1 VPDLEEDRK
10 ALNRLCDRLRSAPE
24 TRLVRVEDRLAG
36 SSVADAVHQA
46 AVWAASAQGI
56 SDQVPRLHPLASG
69 DQLRV
74 VGRDLLA
81 WVAGTPTDGTEDVL
95 AEWRALIERLRVV
108 V

>member
-1 VPDLEEDRK
+1 VPDLQEDRK

-24 TRLVRVEDRLAG
+24 TRLVRVEDRLSGA
-36 SSVADAVHQA
+36 SVADAVHGA
-46 AVWAASAQGI
+46 AAWAASAQGI

-74 VGRDLLA
+74 VGSDLLD